1 MRWCPSCGADF
12 REDVAECH
20 RCHVP
25 LVDRPPGEADPFAD
39 PRSMA
44 RLLHGRQVVPCFAGS
59 PAGIEDLRDALAAAR
74 IPCAAAPP
82 PVDCAGCRPTLHLL
96 VAVEDVER
104 AVRLFSEEYEP
115 SLPTEQVLCIAPDGT
130 GPEDEANEEAPGPCP
145 ACGCTDPP
153 GEDGCCTECGLF
165 LA

>member
-1 MRWCPSCGADF
+1 MRWCPSCGADYV
-12 REDVAECH
+12 DGTAECH

-25 LVDRPPGEADPFAD
+25 LVDVPPGEADPFAD

-44 RLLHGRQVVPCFAGS
+44 RLLEGRRVVPCFAGS
-59 PAGIEDLRDALAAAR
+59 PAGIEDLRDALATAR

-82 PVDCAGCRPTLHLL
+82 AVACSSCRPTLHLL

-104 AVRLFSEEYEP
+104 AVRFFADGYEP
-115 SLPTEQVLCIAPDGT
+115 SLPTEEVLCIAPEAGPDET
-130 GPEDEANEEAPGPCP
+130 GPEDTPASCP

-153 GEDGCCTECGLF
+153 GDDGCCPGCGLF
-165 LA
+165 LS